1 MNAIGG
7 NPHQALQNDL
17 PDPTS
22 NNMVTSAKFAIN
34 SCTFLFLGFDAMVK
48 ALSTSVS
55 STKIVPGLS
64 MESNDISRLCAQLV
78 YTSKLVE
85 ADYSQYA
92 PIRYLRS
99 DCNQST
105 LLSCRLRGR
114 SSTHLAW
121 ANFSSVK
128 NLEHVSIDEGER
140 AVHA

>member
-7 NPHQALQNDL
+7 NPHQAFQNDL

-92 PIRYLRS
+92 PPYGTCGLIATKVRYFHAAYVVV
-99 DCNQST
+99 
-105 LLSCRLRGR
+105 LLHTSPGR
-114 SSTHLAW
+114 IS
-121 ANFSSVK
+121 
-128 NLEHVSIDEGER
+128 R
-140 AVHA
+140 A